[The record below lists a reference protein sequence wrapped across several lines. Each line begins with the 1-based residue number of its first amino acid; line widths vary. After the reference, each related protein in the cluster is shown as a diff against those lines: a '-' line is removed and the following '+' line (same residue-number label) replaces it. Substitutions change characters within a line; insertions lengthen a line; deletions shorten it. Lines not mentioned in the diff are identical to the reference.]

1 MIRKRS
7 TYHLRANSFVDKPD
21 HYWNTVDSRDSP
33 INFVVCMCKF
43 SGSHGADLIVVRSC
57 TGRTSGYVASIL
69 CVHDK
74 AGTLTV
80 GSCKELCMVQLR
92 LKITKQKTVAKATCT
107 VCDSVLYQTM
117 I

>member
-1 MIRKRS
+1 MVQ
-7 TYHLRANSFVDKPD
+7 LRLKVTKQKKKQLLKQTLYFACITSVA
-21 HYWNTVDSRDSP
+21 V
-33 INFVVCMCKF
+33 I
-43 SGSHGADLIVVRSC
+43 HGADLIVVHSC

-69 CVHDK
+69 RIHDK
-74 AGTLTV
+74 AGTLTP

-107 VCDSVLYQTM
+107 VCDSVLYQAV